1 MYTYCHGGDVAGY
14 EAAYGQKP
22 LDFSA
27 NTSPLGIPASVR
39 EAAAAS
45 LAQADRYPDPFCR
58 ALCAAIGRVEGVP
71 ADWVLCGNGAADLL
85 FRAVLAVRPKRAL
98 LLAPTF
104 AEYEQALRLCDC
116 QLNFYTLHAEN
127 QFVPQTDLLDAIM
140 PELDMLFLC
149 EPNNPS
155 GRVTPPALLDAVVAR
170 CRETGTLL
178 VCDEC
183 FGAFLEQPHSLTAQL
198 AQNQN
203 LLVLKAFTKLYG
215 MAGLRLGY
223 CLSANTGLLDC
234 MRAAGQPWPVSTPA
248 QAAGLAA
255 LEDSAYADRVRAL
268 VRAEAPFLWNGL
280 RHLGLSP
287 IQPLANYI
295 LFSAPCNDLAVRCRR
310 HGILIRDCSNYRG
323 LTLGWY
329 RVAVRTHAENE
340 KLLAVLRTALE
351 EG

>member
-1 MYTYCHGGDVAGY
+1 MYTYCHGGDMAGY
-14 EAAYGQKP
+14 EADYGQKP

-27 NTSPLGIPASVR
+27 NTSPLGIPTSVR
-39 EAAAAS
+39 DAAAAS

-58 ALCAAIGRVEGVP
+58 ALCAAIGRMEGVP
-71 ADWVLCGNGAADLL
+71 TEWVLCGNGAADLL

-116 QLNFYTLHAEN
+116 QLDFYTLHAKN
-127 QFVPQTDLLDAIM
+127 QFVPQADLLDAII
-140 PELDMLFLC
+140 PGLDMLFLC

-155 GRVTPPALLDAVVAR
+155 GRVTPPALLDAVAKR

-183 FGAFLEQPHSLTAQL
+183 FGAFLEQPHSLTPQL
-198 AQNQN
+198 AQNQK

-223 CLSANTGLLDC
+223 CLSANTDLLDR
-234 MRAAGQPWPVSTPA
+234 MHAAGQPWPVSTPA

-255 LEDSAYADRVRAL
+255 LEDPAYADRVRAL
-268 VRAEAPFLWNGL
+268 VRAEAPFLWNAL
-280 RHLGLSP
+280 QRLGFSP
-287 IQPLANYI
+287 IEPLANYI
-295 LFSAPCNDLAVRCRR
+295 LFSAPCNDLAARCRSR
-310 HGILIRDCSNYRG
+310 GVLIRDCSNYRG
-323 LTLGWY
+323 LTPGWY
-329 RVAVRTHAENE
+329 RIAVRTHAENE
-340 KLLAVLRTALE
+340 KLLAVLHATLG